1 MANELD
7 DKKQDIKELDLKRL
21 ALEGALS
28 ATETLI
34 NQFENVVRGCY
45 VAPEASSSNF
55 SEVSHK
61 LYPEPVEALD
71 EMGSS
76 EYKHRSTFAIF
87 AEPEKDERCH
97 MSMQALITDALS
109 CKRCTLCSTRTN
121 VVFGEGCSD
130 RPTVM
135 VIGEG
140 PGETEDNTG
149 RPFVGKAG
157 AFLDK
162 WLKAINLDRN
172 SNTYITNI
180 VKCRPPQN
188 RDPLPEEKT
197 ACLAFLKQQ
206 IALIQP
212 QTILCLGR
220 PASSLMTGQEDAS
233 MGSLRG
239 RFFFFDGIPMICTYH
254 PAAVLRDLSLKRP
267 VWEDLQKL
275 ARYLGLEVMGSR

>member
-1 MANELD
+1 MAD
-7 DKKQDIKELDLKRL
+7 DLTTKRQ

-28 ATETLI
+28 ATEALV
-34 NQFENVVRGCY
+34 NEFENVIRGCY
-45 VAPEASSSNF
+45 VPSEPPSTNF

-61 LYPEPVEALD
+61 IYPDPVAPAAPSVLNRP
-71 EMGSS
+71 SVFS
-76 EYKHRSTFAIF
+76 
-87 AEPEKDERCH
+87 EPEQDERYH
-97 MSMQALITDALS
+97 MSLQALISEALT
-109 CKRCTLCSTRTN
+109 CKRCNLCSTRKN
-121 VVFGEGCSD
+121 VVFGEGCTD
-130 RPTVM
+130 RPIVM

-140 PGETEDNTG
+140 PGETEDETG
-149 RPFVGKAG
+149 RPFVGRAG

-172 SNTYITNI
+172 TNTYITNI

-212 QTILCLGR
+212 QAILCLGR
-220 PASSLMTGQEDAS
+220 PASSLMTGQLDAAI
-233 MGSLRG
+233 GALRG
-239 RFFFFDGIPMICTYH
+239 RFYFFDGIPMICTYH
-254 PAAVLRDLSLKRP
+254 PAAVLRDLTLKRP

-275 ARYLGLEVMGSR
+275 ARYLGLMPVGTK

>member
-7 DKKQDIKELDLKRL
+7 DKKQDIKELDLKRM

-28 ATETLI
+28 ATEGLI

-45 VAPEASSSNF
+45 VAPEPPSSNF
-55 SEVSHK
+55 SDVSHK
-61 LYPEPVEALD
+61 LYPEPVVD
-71 EMGSS
+71 ESISAGHKRQS
-76 EYKHRSTFAIF
+76 IF

-97 MSMQALITDALS
+97 MSMQALIANALS
-109 CKRCTLCSTRTN
+109 CTRCNLCSTRKN

-140 PGETEDNTG
+140 PGETEDETG

-188 RDPLPEEKT
+188 RDPLLEEKT

-220 PASSLMTGQEDAS
+220 PASSLMTGQMDAS

-239 RFFFFDGIPMICTYH
+239 RFFFFEGIPMICTYH
-254 PAAVLRDLSLKRP
+254 PAAVLRDLNLKRP